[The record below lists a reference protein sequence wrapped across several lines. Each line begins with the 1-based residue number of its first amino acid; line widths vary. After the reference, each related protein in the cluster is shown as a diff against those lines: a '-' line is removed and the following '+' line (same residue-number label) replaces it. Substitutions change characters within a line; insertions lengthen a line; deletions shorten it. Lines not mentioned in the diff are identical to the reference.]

1 MEFTIY
7 SIGDSAFLEQV
18 LIALAMIGGY
28 DDFGA
33 MVQVGLAVG
42 VFATVLSAIAKGGRG
57 IEFHHVLL
65 GYIIWATMF
74 VPTARVN
81 IEDSYTGDIR
91 VVDNVPMGPAAAGG
105 IITLVGYKL
114 TEMFEIAY
122 DPIVPKVTET
132 EFAESLKILTDI
144 RNKSTQS
151 SIWRSMNTDAG
162 GGFIDLET
170 SWVNYIKDCSLKKVD
185 LGFISSNQLIT
196 EKFEN
201 ALRFESKM
209 FGTQIFV
216 DATNPNGQDLNCT
229 DAWTKLNDNTSLIG
243 AETVKSFN
251 ALLGFDDNNLPGG
264 ETSVTK
270 TNSALDALLGS
281 AINSQTYMKMAVL
294 EPVLMEAASGK
305 YNQIQDMT
313 AAIMINQAI
322 QQRNTQWAAEQSL
335 FMTIVRPMLA
345 FFEAFIYAISPIMA
359 FVIVLGAKGIQLAG
373 KYFTMLIWIQLWMP
387 LLSIVNL
394 YIYTA
399 ATRKL
404 DIYSQMVGHN
414 WDSFYALNTAADTMQ
429 TWIATGGLLASST
442 PAIALMLIYG
452 SAVTATHLAGRLR
465 SSDAIDEKYQTP
477 DIKNNAPMANVSS
490 MYSGD
495 SVNGLML
502 TGAQG
507 ALGSAIVSSVLSNM
521 RQSSYTLQNKES
533 EDFSSDLAH
542 SLTQSVNANEFF
554 SKAAVA
560 GAAVKSGHSEIAD
573 HARTHAKA
581 FMKKHLI
588 DSSHTDKIA
597 GLAALSASLGA
608 KLDVDKAASYLTGQ
622 FGVAR
627 AAAKKF
633 FQDAGVKGAPG
644 TGLATVNQ
652 GGNSDSVIDVN
663 AGAKA
668 DVSSQSI
675 TTDQSQ
681 SSYGKQASAGDDYR
695 YSKQEQA
702 QFNQELSSH
711 INRQDTKSFQ
721 NSWGIGDAMSIRKS
735 ASELVAATQTYQ
747 TASGLQSTLGAASS
761 MQMRTIGALAA
772 GRDQG
777 DMTGNPEAQRTLD
790 EGWNAQPESV
800 KSHAENLYN
809 RYSSWG
815 MAHDIARNTARLTA
829 LTDSNN
835 FKDNHAAYLGATM
848 LAANVIRKATGIGGT
863 GNDFDY
869 DKNSGLDRPGF
880 TSGDIEKQAEEFT
893 KKPDVTPIYIIQ
905 GQTQQPTSRVLS
917 EQGELLTEELQQDH
931 TNQKGNVQASG
942 AKEEERQISD
952 YEAQYRNQILNP
964 PKMSSGASIVG
975 AYDNVT
981 GWIGRRAEQIAG
993 GPEAFLKEFGGGVG
1007 ETYDTY
1013 RNLSP
1018 EQADQFRAAVS
1029 SQDDAL
1035 FDALGIAGLPVKGAQ
1050 IVGNHIIGAVVY
1062 GVDTARE
1069 WMNGGTDLPQAAQ
1082 GMSIQEK
1089 GAFFAAAAGEVAREG
1104 GQAFSAFME
1113 QYGSEFKD
1121 TMQQIGQLQYGL
1133 TPKQSAIFAES
1144 YDTNDES
1151 MRTKVLSFQQDYA
1164 IRDDQGNP
1172 VWDSA
1177 NNQWSMTPENK
1188 AFTEAVV
1195 DRITAATS
1203 AGDRVGSYLEP
1214 ISGYNIAMRSVTP
1227 GSSQ

>member
-7 SIGDSAFLEQV
+7 SIGDSEFLEQV

-42 VFATVLSAIAKGGRG
+42 VFATVLSAIAKGGRS
-57 IEFHHVLL
+57 IEFQHVLL

-122 DPIVPKVTET
+122 NPIVPKVTET

-162 GGFIDLET
+162 GGFVDLET

-196 EKFEN
+196 EQFEN
-201 ALRFESKM
+201 ALRFESEM

-216 DATNPNGQDLNCT
+216 DAANPNGQDLNCT
-229 DAWTKLNDNTSLIG
+229 DAWTELNDNTSLIG
-243 AETVKSFN
+243 EETVKSFN

-264 ETSVTK
+264 ESSVTK
-270 TNSALDALLGS
+270 TNNALDALLGS

-345 FFEAFIYAISPIMA
+345 FFEAFIYAVAPIMA

-404 DIYSQMVGHN
+404 DVYSQMGGHN

-495 SVNGLML
+495 SVSGLML

-507 ALGSAIVSSVLSNM
+507 ALGSATISSVLSNM
-521 RQSSYTLQNKES
+521 RQSGHTLQNTES
-533 EDFSSDLAH
+533 EQFSSDLAH
-542 SLTQSVNANEFF
+542 SINQSATANEFF
-554 SKAAVA
+554 SKATVA
-560 GAAVKSGHSEIAD
+560 GAAVKSGDSEIAAN
-573 HARTHAKA
+573 ARTDAKA
-581 FMKKHLI
+581 FMEKHGI
-588 DSSHTDKIA
+588 DDSHTDAIA
-597 GLAALSASLGA
+597 GVAGLSASLGA
-608 KLDVDKAASYLTGQ
+608 NLDVDKAAGYLAGQ

-633 FQDAGVKGAPG
+633 LQDAGVKGAPG
-644 TGLATVNQ
+644 TGLVPVNE
-652 GGNSDSVIDVN
+652 GSGDGSVIDIK

-668 DVSSQSI
+668 DVVSQSK
-675 TTDQSQ
+675 TNDQTQ
-681 SSYGKQASAGDDYR
+681 SSYGQQASTGGDYR
-695 YSKQEQA
+695 YSDQEQA
-702 QFNQELSSH
+702 QFNQELSSQ
-711 INRQDTKSFQ
+711 INRQDAKSFQ
-721 NSWGIGDAMSIRKS
+721 KSWGTGDAMSIRKS

-777 DMTGNPEAQRTLD
+777 DMIGNPDAQRTLD
-790 EGWNAQPESV
+790 GGWNAQPESV
-800 KSHAENLYN
+800 KSHAEDLYN

-815 MAHDIARNTARLTA
+815 MPQDVARNTARLTA

-835 FKDNHAAYLGATM
+835 FKGNPAAYLGATM
-848 LAANVIRKATGIGGT
+848 LAADVIRKATGIGGT

-869 DKNSGLDRPGF
+869 DKNSGLDKPGF
-880 TSGDIEKQAEEFT
+880 TPGDIKEKTGSLKE
-893 KKPDVTPIYIIQ
+893 PDVTPMSTIQ
-905 GQTQQPTSRVLS
+905 SQTQQPTSTVFS
-917 EQGELLTEELQQDH
+917 EQGELPTEQLRQDH
-931 TNQKGNVQASG
+931 AARTGDVQASG
-942 AKEEERQISD
+942 SEAEQGLIGD
-952 YEAQYRNQILNP
+952 NEAQFRNRVLNP
-964 PKMSSGASIVG
+964 PEMSTSASIWG
-975 AYDNVT
+975 AYDNST

-993 GPEAFLKEFGGGVG
+993 GTEAFLSEFGGGVG
-1007 ETYDTY
+1007 EAYDTY

-1018 EQADQFRAAVS
+1018 EQADQFRTAVA

-1035 FDALGIAGLPVKGAQ
+1035 FDSLGIAGLPVKGAQ
-1050 IVGNHIIGAVVY
+1050 IVGNHIIGATVA
-1062 GVDTARE
+1062 GVDAARE
-1069 WMNGGTDLPQAAQ
+1069 WMNGGTDLSQAAQ

-1089 GAFFAAAAGEVAREG
+1089 GAFFAAAAGEAAREG
-1104 GQAFSAFME
+1104 GQAFSAFMD

-1121 TMQQIGQLQYGL
+1121 TMQQIGQHQYGL

-1151 MRTKVLSFQQDYA
+1151 MRTKVLNFQQDYA

-1195 DRITAATS
+1195 DRITTSTS

-1214 ISGYNIAMRSVTP
+1214 ISGYNVATRSVTP

>member
-7 SIGDSAFLEQV
+7 SIGDSEFLEQV
-18 LIALAMIGGY
+18 LIALAMIAGV

-42 VFATVLSAIAKGGRG
+42 VFATILSAIAKGGRG
-57 IEFHHVLL
+57 IEFQHVLL
-65 GYIIWATMF
+65 GYILWATMF

-81 IEDSYTGDIR
+81 IEDTYTGDVR

-105 IITLVGYKL
+105 IISLVGYKI
-114 TEMFEIAY
+114 TELFEVAY
-122 DPIVPKVTET
+122 GPIVPKVTDT
-132 EFAESLKILTDI
+132 EFAESLKILSDI
-144 RNKSTQS
+144 RNKASTS
-151 SIWRSMNTDAG
+151 GIWRGLNTDAG
-162 GGFIDLET
+162 GGFVDLRR
-170 SWVNYIKDCSLKKVD
+170 SWVNYIKDCTLKKID
-185 LGFISSNQLIT
+185 LGMMTPDELTTGQYQAVLQFNSTL
-196 EKFEN
+196 
-201 ALRFESKM
+201 
-209 FGTQIFV
+209 FGTRLYILPG
-216 DATNPNGQDLNCT
+216 DGTGQDFNCT
-229 DAWTKLNDNTSLIG
+229 DAWTELNNVTQFG
-243 AETVKSFN
+243 GETIEAFN
-251 ALLGFDDNNLPGG
+251 AVLGFDTNNLAPGQ
-264 ETSVTK
+264 TSQTK
-270 TNSALDALLGS
+270 AQNALDALLG
-281 AINSQTYMKMAVL
+281 AGVAAQTYMEVAVL
-294 EPVLMEAASGK
+294 EPILMQAASGK
-305 YNQIQDMT
+305 YDQLQDLAGAT
-313 AAIMINQAI
+313 MINQAI
-322 QQRNTQWAAEQSL
+322 QQRNTSWAAEQTL
-335 FMTIVRPMLA
+335 FMSIVRPMLA
-345 FFEAFIYAISPIMA
+345 FFEAFIYAVSPIMA
-359 FVIVLGAKGIQLAG
+359 FVIVLGAKGMQLAG

-399 ATRKL
+399 ASRKMEAYAL
-404 DIYSQMVGHN
+404 MAGHN
-414 WDSFYALNTAADTMQ
+414 WDSFYALNAAADTMQ

-465 SSDAIDEKYQTP
+465 SDGVIDEKYQTP
-477 DIKNNAPMANVSS
+477 DVKNNAPMANISS

-495 SVNGLML
+495 SVSGLML

-507 ALGSAIVSSVLSNM
+507 ALGSATISSVLSNM
-521 RQSSYTLQNKES
+521 RQSGHTLQNTES
-533 EDFSSDLAH
+533 EQFSSDLAH
-542 SLTQSVNANEFF
+542 SLNHSQTANDFF
-554 SKAAVA
+554 AKASVA
-560 GAAVKSGHSEIAD
+560 GAAVRSGHSEISQNALS
-573 HARTHAKA
+573 HAHA
-581 FMKKHLI
+581 FMDKHGI
-588 DSSHTDKIA
+588 DHSHTDAVA
-597 GLAALSASLGA
+597 GMAGLSASLGA
-608 KLDVDKAASYLTGQ
+608 NLDVDKAAGYLAGQ

-633 FQDAGVKGAPG
+633 LQDAGVKGAPG
-644 TGLATVNQ
+644 TGLVPANE
-652 GGNSDSVIDVN
+652 GGNGDSVIDIN

-668 DVSSQSI
+668 DVVSQSR

-681 SSYGKQASAGDDYR
+681 SSYGQQASAGEDYR
-695 YSKQEQA
+695 YSDQDQA
-702 QFNQELSSH
+702 QFNEELSSH

-721 NSWGIGDAMSIRKS
+721 NSWGAGDAMSIRKS
-735 ASELVAATQTYQ
+735 ASELVAASQTYQ

-790 EGWNAQPESV
+790 GGWNAQPESV
-800 KSHAENLYN
+800 KSHAEDLYN

-815 MAHDIARNTARLTA
+815 MPHDVARNTARLTA

-835 FKDNHAAYLGATM
+835 FKDNPAAYLGATM
-848 LAANVIRKATGIGGT
+848 LAADVIRKATGIGGT

-869 DKNSGLDRPGF
+869 NKNSGLDQPGF
-880 TSGDIEKQAEEFT
+880 TSGDIKEKAGSLKE
-893 KKPDVTPIYIIQ
+893 PDVTPMSSIQ
-905 GQTQQPTSRVLS
+905 GQAQQPTSTVFS
-917 EQGELLTEELQQDH
+917 EQGELPTEQLRQDH
-931 TNQKGNVQASG
+931 AAQTGNVQASG
-942 AKEEERQISD
+942 AQAEQGLIGD
-952 YEAQYRNQILNP
+952 NEAQFRNRVLNP
-964 PKMSSGASIVG
+964 PEMSTSASIWG
-975 AYDNVT
+975 AYDNTT

-993 GPEAFLKEFGGGVG
+993 GTEAFLSEFGGGVG
-1007 ETYDTY
+1007 EAYDTY

-1018 EQADQFRAAVS
+1018 EQADQFRTAVA

-1035 FDALGIAGLPVKGAQ
+1035 FDSLGIAGLPVKGAQ
-1050 IVGNHIIGAVVY
+1050 IVGNHIIGATVA
-1062 GVDTARE
+1062 GVDAARE
-1069 WMNGGTDLPQAAQ
+1069 WMNGGTDLSQAAQ

-1089 GAFFAAAAGEVAREG
+1089 GAFFAAAAGEAAREG
-1104 GQAFSAFME
+1104 GQAFSAFMD

-1121 TMQQIGQLQYGL
+1121 TMQQIGQHQYGL

-1151 MRTKVLSFQQDYA
+1151 MRTKVLNFQQDYA

-1214 ISGYNIAMRSVTP
+1214 ISGYNVATRSVTP